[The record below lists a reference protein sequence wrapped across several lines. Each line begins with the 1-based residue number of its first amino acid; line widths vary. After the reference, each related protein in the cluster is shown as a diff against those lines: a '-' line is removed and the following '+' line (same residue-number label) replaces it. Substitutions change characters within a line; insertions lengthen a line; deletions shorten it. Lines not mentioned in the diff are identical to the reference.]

1 MEIEKHKT
9 IQILLFKLE
18 IQDYFD
24 NYIAKKMDIK
34 ALLYV
39 CAVTPS
45 MGENE

>member
-1 MEIEKHKT
+1 MEIEQHKT

-24 NYIAKKMDIK
+24 NYIARKMGIK
-34 ALLYV
+34 QLFYV
-39 CAVTPS
+39 CVLTPS